1 MCTDNMLLS
10 VSHPNNLFFIEFHIV
25 NDAAR

>member
-1 MCTDNMLLS
+1 MCTDNMQLS